1 MIIRKATEQDK
12 DPAWTIIKAVIADGD
27 TYVFEPGSSKEEM
40 LAYWFSPST
49 LTYVA
54 ELDGEIVGT
63 FILKENQP
71 GLGSHVANASYM
83 TSPHYRGKGIGRQ
96 MGVFSLNLA
105 RDVGFL
111 SIQFNLVVK
120 SNEAA
125 IHLWKELGFEII
137 GELPEAFNHS
147 ELGLTNAYVMSRRL

>member
-1 MIIRKATEQDK
+1 MIIRKATEDDK
-12 DPAWTIIKAVIADGD
+12 DRTWNIIKAVISSGD
-27 TYVFEPGSSKEEM
+27 TYVFTPDSPKEDM
-40 LAYWFSPST
+40 LAYWFNPGT

-83 TSPHYRGKGIGRQ
+83 TSPSHRGKGIGRK
-96 MGVFSLNLA
+96 MGVFSMNLA
-105 RDVGFL
+105 RDIGFL
-111 SIQFNLVVK
+111 SIQFNIVVK

-125 IHLWKELGFEII
+125 VQLWKELGFEIV
-137 GELPEAFNHS
+137 GELPEAFNHA
-147 ELGLTNAYVMSRRL
+147 ELGLINAYVMSRRL

>member
-1 MIIRKATEQDK
+1 MIICKAAEADK
-12 DPAWTIIKAVIADGD
+12 EATWNIIQAVIASGD
-27 TYVFEPGSSKEEM
+27 TYVFAPDSSKEEM
-40 LAYWFSPST
+40 LAYWFNPGT

-54 ELDGEIVGT
+54 KLENEIVGT

-83 TSPHYRGKGIGRQ
+83 TSPEHRGKGVGRK
-96 MGVFSLNLA
+96 MGVFSMNLA
-105 RDVGFL
+105 RDIGFL
-111 SIQFNLVVK
+111 SIQFNIVVK

-125 IHLWKELGFEII
+125 VHLWKELGFEIV